1 MIYNETGIDISL
13 TAAHHH
19 KFHHQNKKKQQQIVC
34 WYVYLCALLATAKPA
49 LGRNQLSCFADFLS

>member
-19 KFHHQNKKKQQQIVC
+19 KFHHQNKKNNSKSSAGMSIFVF
-34 WYVYLCALLATAKPA
+34 LLATAKPA